1 MDNIS
6 ILLAK
11 FWGWYLLIFFFILS
25 YNPGRV
31 KQIFRYFKN
40 QRFSILVAFIAIV
53 IGLIN
58 ILLHNEW
65 VYDWPIIITLIG
77 WVALAK
83 GMFLLA
89 FPIPA
94 AKILDFINVRLVQ
107 VAYVLL
113 LLLGL
118 LLLNAGYEVLSYR
131 F

>member
-1 MDNIS
+1 MDDLS
-6 ILLAK
+6 IFLAK

-53 IGLIN
+53 VGLIN

-65 VYDWPIIITLIG
+65 TYDWPIIITLIG
-77 WVALAK
+77 WVAL
-83 GMFLLA
+83 GQGVFLFT

-94 AKILDFINVRLVQ
+94 ARILDFINVKLVQ
-107 VAYVLL
+107 VVYVLL

-118 LLLNAGYEVLSYR
+118 FLLNAGYELLNYK
-131 F
+131 